1 MRLKNMYTHKGT
13 SAHTHT
19 HASSL
24 PTYGEKELAFPCT
37 CIHTCTHA
45 AHMMRKNKKPHACR
59 EDPRIS
65 VPVAGMVAS
74 HCSKV

>member
-1 MRLKNMYTHKGT
+1 
-13 SAHTHT
+13 
-19 HASSL
+19 
-24 PTYGEKELAFPCT
+24 
-37 CIHTCTHA
+37 
-45 AHMMRKNKKPHACR
+45 MMRKNKKPHACR